1 MFSMEAVTMV
11 FKCKMC
17 GGDIEVVEGSNIGKC
32 LYCKST
38 MTLPSVDNEKLLNL
52 YNRANNLRLSNEF
65 DKAYGVYETI
75 LEIDENQLEAHW
87 GLILCRYGVEYVDDP
102 KTKKK
107 MITCHRTKYESVLT
121 DPDYKIIIS
130 KAYGEALNIYK
141 EEAKT
146 ISNIQK
152 KALEISNNEEDYDI
166 FICYKEGDKNGDR
179 TPDSVIAQDIYNK
192 LTDLNYKVFFA
203 RITLADKLGEEYEPY
218 IFSAL
223 NSSKVML
230 VVGTNADN
238 LNSVWV
244 KNEWSRYLD
253 LIKNKKKKVLIP
265 VYSKM
270 DAYELP
276 EEFSMLQAL
285 CIDKVGSMQDLI
297 TAVGKII
304 NKKSTDIDS
313 DMYQKFKQM
322 MLEEEREKQEELS
335 KRYDVIEKRNKCSA
349 SYILITF
356 VLSAMMAV
364 CMICLCSV
372 DGGGGYYNYLG
383 ETFGIASEGKNFFSY
398 QLLVGIITAIA
409 FFLGFASRKSN
420 KVSKYMYIVN
430 VFLELLFILKL
441 RNFGYAA
448 TFVTYII
455 ILLNI
460 ALLFMKPSW
469 GIKEVPLVVT
479 KEEKEEILKNNK
491 DFTENYIPKD
501 KKILNIF
508 FYILPFIIGIIS
520 VIINTSPLP
529 NQSNDRNT
537 SIDQIKVIADHINI
551 RSDDNVYSYE
561 KGISRKDDI
570 YDVLDSSE
578 GSRDGSNGLCEIW
591 YNIETRFKVNGW
603 ICGKFDNKDYVEVLE
618 KE

>member
-1 MFSMEAVTMV
+1 MV

-38 MTLPSVDNEKLLNL
+38 MTLPCVDNEKLLNL

-130 KAYGEALNIYK
+130 KAYGDALNIYK

-166 FICYKEGDKNGDR
+166 FICYKEGDINGDR

-230 VVGTNADN
+230 VVGTNTDN

-253 LIKNKKKKVLIP
+253 LIKKKKKKVLIP

-335 KRYDVIEKRNKCSA
+335 KRYDVIEKRNKCST
-349 SYILITF
+349 SYIVITF
-356 VLSAMMAV
+356 VLSALMAG
-364 CMICLCSV
+364 CMLLLN
-372 DGGGGYYNYLG
+372 GGYCYYNYLG
-383 ETFGIASEGKNFFSY
+383 ENYSLISEGKNFFSY
-398 QLLVGIITAIA
+398 QLLVSIITAIA

-420 KVSKYMYIVN
+420 KISKYMYIVN

-441 RNFGYAA
+441 HNFGNVA

-460 ALLFMKPSW
+460 ALLLMKPSW
-469 GIKEVPLVVT
+469 EIKEVPLIVT

-491 DFTENYIPKD
+491 EFTENYIPKD

-529 NQSNDRNT
+529 NQSNDRDT
-537 SIDQIKVIADHINI
+537 SIDQIKVIVDHINI
-551 RSDDNVYSYE
+551 RSNGDVYSYE
-561 KGISRKDDI
+561 KGIVRKDDI
-570 YDVLDSSE
+570 YDVLDSRE
-578 GSRDGSNGLCEIW
+578 GSNGLCEIW
-591 YNIETRFKVNGW
+591 YNIETSFEVNGW
-603 ICGKFDNKDYVEVLE
+603 ICGKFDNKDYVVVLE

>member
-1 MFSMEAVTMV
+1 MV

-166 FICYKEGDKNGDR
+166 FICYKEGDINGDR

-335 KRYDVIEKRNKCSA
+335 KRYDVLEKRDKCSTP
-349 SYILITF
+349 YIIITF

-364 CMICLCSV
+364 CMFVLASGHC
-372 DGGGGYYNYLG
+372 YYDYLG
-383 ETFGIASEGKNFFSY
+383 DTYSLIDDGRKFISY
-398 QLLVGIITAIA
+398 PLFVSMITAIA

-441 RNFGYAA
+441 HNFGNTA

-460 ALLFMKPSW
+460 ALLFMNPSW

-479 KEEKEEILKNNK
+479 KEEKEEIIKNNK
-491 DFTENYIPKD
+491 EFTENYIPKD

-508 FYILPFIIGIIS
+508 FYILPFIVGIIS

-537 SIDQIKVIADHINI
+537 SKDQIKVIVDHINI
-551 RSDDNVYSYE
+551 RESNDVYSYE
-561 KGISRKDDI
+561 KGTVRKDEI
-570 YDVLDSSE
+570 YDVLDSKN
-578 GSRDGSNGLCEIW
+578 GSNGLCEIW
-591 YNIETRFKVNGW
+591 YNIKTSFEVNGW

>member
-1 MFSMEAVTMV
+1 MV

-130 KAYGEALNIYK
+130 KAYGDALNIYK

-335 KRYDVIEKRNKCSA
+335 KRYDVIEKRNKCST

-398 QLLVGIITAIA
+398 QFLVGIITAIA
-409 FFLGFASRKSN
+409 FFLGFTSRKSN
-420 KVSKYMYIVN
+420 KISKYMYIVN

-441 RNFGYAA
+441 HNFGNAA

-469 GIKEVPLVVT
+469 EIKEVPLIVT

-491 DFTENYIPKD
+491 EFTENYIPKD

-551 RSDDNVYSYE
+551 RSNDDVYSYE
-561 KGISRKDDI
+561 KGIVRKDDI
-570 YDVLDSSE
+570 YDVLDS
-578 GSRDGSNGLCEIW
+578 RKGSNGLCEIW
-591 YNIETRFKVNGW
+591 YNIETRFEVNGW

>member
-1 MFSMEAVTMV
+1 MV

-166 FICYKEGDKNGDR
+166 FICYKEGDINGDR

-335 KRYDVIEKRNKCSA
+335 KRYDVIEKRNKCST

-398 QLLVGIITAIA
+398 QFLVGIITAIA
-409 FFLGFASRKSN
+409 FFLGFTSRKSN
-420 KVSKYMYIVN
+420 KISKYMYIVN

-441 RNFGYAA
+441 HNFGNAA

-469 GIKEVPLVVT
+469 EIKEVPLIVT

-491 DFTENYIPKD
+491 EFTENYIPKD

-551 RSDDNVYSYE
+551 RSNDDVYSYE
-561 KGISRKDDI
+561 KGIVRKDDI
-570 YDVLDSSE
+570 YDVLDS
-578 GSRDGSNGLCEIW
+578 RKGSNGLCEIW
-591 YNIETRFKVNGW
+591 YNIETRFEVNGW

>member
-1 MFSMEAVTMV
+1 MV

-130 KAYGEALNIYK
+130 KAYGDALNIYK

-230 VVGTNADN
+230 VVGTNTDN

-335 KRYDVIEKRNKCSA
+335 KRYDVIEKRNKCST
-349 SYILITF
+349 SYIVITF
-356 VLSAMMAV
+356 VLSALMAG
-364 CMICLCSV
+364 CMLLLN
-372 DGGGGYYNYLG
+372 GGYCYYNYLG
-383 ETFGIASEGKNFFSY
+383 ENYSLISEGKNFFSY
-398 QLLVGIITAIA
+398 QLLVSIITAIA

-420 KVSKYMYIVN
+420 KISKYMYIVN

-441 RNFGYAA
+441 HNFGNAA

-460 ALLFMKPSW
+460 ALLLMKPSW
-469 GIKEVPLVVT
+469 EIKEVPLIVT

-491 DFTENYIPKD
+491 EFTENYIPKD

-529 NQSNDRNT
+529 NQSNDRDT
-537 SIDQIKVIADHINI
+537 SIDQIKVIVDHINI
-551 RSDDNVYSYE
+551 RSNGDVYSYE
-561 KGISRKDDI
+561 KGIVRKDDI
-570 YDVLDSSE
+570 YDVLDSRE
-578 GSRDGSNGLCEIW
+578 GSNGLCEIW
-591 YNIETRFKVNGW
+591 YNIETSFEVNGW
-603 ICGKFDNKDYVEVLE
+603 ICGKFDNKDYVVVLE

>member
-1 MFSMEAVTMV
+1 MV

-17 GGDIEVVEGSNIGKC
+17 GGDIEAVEGSNIGKC

-102 KTKKK
+102 KTNKK

-121 DPDYKIIIS
+121 DPDYKIIIC
-130 KAYGEALNIYK
+130 KAYGDALKIYK

-146 ISNIQK
+146 ISDIQK

-166 FICYKEGDKNGDR
+166 FICYKEGDINGDR
-179 TPDSVIAQDIYNK
+179 TPDSVIAQDIYNR

-223 NSSKVML
+223 NSSKIML

-335 KRYDVIEKRNKCSA
+335 KRYDVIEKRNKCST
-349 SYILITF
+349 SYIVITF

-364 CMICLCSV
+364 CMFVLVGDYC
-372 DGGGGYYNYLG
+372 YYNYLG
-383 ETFGIASEGKNFFSY
+383 ETYSLISEGKNLFSY
-398 QLLVGIITAIA
+398 QFLVGIITAIA
-409 FFLGFASRKSN
+409 FFLGFADRKLN
-420 KVSKYMYIVN
+420 KISKYMYIVN

-441 RNFGYAA
+441 RNFGNAA
-448 TFVTYII
+448 TFVIYII

-460 ALLFMKPSW
+460 ALLLMKPSW
-469 GIKEVPLVVT
+469 GIEEVPLIVT
-479 KEEKEEILKNNK
+479 KEEKEEILEKNK
-491 DFTENYIPKD
+491 EFTENYIPKD

-520 VIINTSPLP
+520 VIINTLPLS

-537 SIDQIKVIADHINI
+537 SIDQIKIIVDYINI
-551 RSDDNVYSYE
+551 RSNDAAYSYE
-561 KGISRKDDI
+561 KGIVRKDDI
-570 YDVLDSSE
+570 YDVLDSRE
-578 GSRDGSNGLCEIW
+578 GSNELCEIW
-591 YNIETRFKVNGW
+591 YNIETRFKINGW

>member
-1 MFSMEAVTMV
+1 MV

-130 KAYGEALNIYK
+130 KAYGDALKIYK

-146 ISNIQK
+146 ISDIQK

-166 FICYKEGDKNGDR
+166 FICYKEGDINGDR

-223 NSSKVML
+223 NSSKIML

-335 KRYDVIEKRNKCSA
+335 KKYDVIEKRNKCST
-349 SYILITF
+349 SYIVITF

-364 CMICLCSV
+364 YMICLC
-372 DGGGGYYNYLG
+372 GRGYYNYLG

-398 QLLVGIITAIA
+398 QFLVGIITAIA

-420 KVSKYMYIVN
+420 KISKYMYIVN

-441 RNFGYAA
+441 HNFGNAA
-448 TFVTYII
+448 TFITYII

-460 ALLFMKPSW
+460 ALLLMKPSW
-469 GIKEVPLVVT
+469 EIKEVPLIVT

-491 DFTENYIPKD
+491 EFTENYIPKD
-501 KKILNIF
+501 KKILNTF
-508 FYILPFIIGIIS
+508 FYILTFIIGIIS

-529 NQSNDRNT
+529 TQSNDRNT
-537 SIDQIKVIADHINI
+537 SIDQIKVIVDYINI
-551 RSDDNVYSYE
+551 RNDDDVYSYE
-561 KGISRKDDI
+561 KGIVRKDEI
-570 YDVLDSSE
+570 YDVLDSRN
-578 GSRDGSNGLCEIW
+578 GSDGLCEIW
-591 YNIETRFKVNGW
+591 YNIETGFKVNGW

>member
-1 MFSMEAVTMV
+1 MV

-17 GGDIEVVEGSNIGKC
+17 GGDIEIIEGSNIGKC

-130 KAYGEALNIYK
+130 KAYGDALNIYK

-166 FICYKEGDKNGDR
+166 FICYKEGDINGDR

-230 VVGTNADN
+230 VVGTNTDN

-335 KRYDVIEKRNKCSA
+335 KRYDVIEKRNKCST
-349 SYILITF
+349 SYIVITF
-356 VLSAMMAV
+356 VLSALMAG
-364 CMICLCSV
+364 CMLLLN
-372 DGGGGYYNYLG
+372 GGYCYYNYLG
-383 ETFGIASEGKNFFSY
+383 ENYSLISEGKNFFSY
-398 QLLVGIITAIA
+398 QLLVSIITAIA

-420 KVSKYMYIVN
+420 KISKYMYIVN

-441 RNFGYAA
+441 HNFGNVA

-460 ALLFMKPSW
+460 ALLLMKPSW
-469 GIKEVPLVVT
+469 EIKEVPLIVT

-491 DFTENYIPKD
+491 EFTENYIPKD

-529 NQSNDRNT
+529 NQSNDRDT
-537 SIDQIKVIADHINI
+537 SIDQIKVIVDHINI
-551 RSDDNVYSYE
+551 RSNGDVYSYE
-561 KGISRKDDI
+561 KGIVRKDDI
-570 YDVLDSSE
+570 YDVLDSRE
-578 GSRDGSNGLCEIW
+578 GSNGLCEIW
-591 YNIETRFKVNGW
+591 YNIETSFEVNGW
-603 ICGKFDNKDYVEVLE
+603 ICGKFDNKDYVVVLE

>member
-1 MFSMEAVTMV
+1 MV

-130 KAYGEALNIYK
+130 KAYGDALKIYK

-146 ISNIQK
+146 ISDIQK

-166 FICYKEGDKNGDR
+166 FICYKEGDINGDR

-335 KRYDVIEKRNKCSA
+335 KRYDVIEKRNKCST
-349 SYILITF
+349 SYIVITF

-364 CMICLCSV
+364 CMFVLVGDYCF
-372 DGGGGYYNYLG
+372 YNYLG
-383 ETFGIASEGKNFFSY
+383 ETYSLISEGKNLFSY
-398 QLLVGIITAIA
+398 QFLVGIITAIA
-409 FFLGFASRKSN
+409 FFLGFADRKLN
-420 KVSKYMYIVN
+420 KISKYMYIVN

-441 RNFGYAA
+441 HNFGYAA
-448 TFVTYII
+448 TFVIYII

-460 ALLFMKPSW
+460 ALLLMKPSW
-469 GIKEVPLVVT
+469 GIEEVPLIVT
-479 KEEKEEILKNNK
+479 KEEKEEILEKNK
-491 DFTENYIPKD
+491 EFTENYIPKD

-520 VIINTSPLP
+520 VIINTLPLS

-537 SIDQIKVIADHINI
+537 SIDQIKIIVDYINI
-551 RSDDNVYSYE
+551 RSNDADYSDE
-561 KGISRKDDI
+561 KGIVRKDDI
-570 YDVLDSSE
+570 YDVLDS
-578 GSRDGSNGLCEIW
+578 RKGSNGLCEIW
-591 YNIETRFKVNGW
+591 YNIETRFEVNGW

>member
-1 MFSMEAVTMV
+1 MV

>member
-1 MFSMEAVTMV
+1 MV

-364 CMICLCSV
+364 CMMYLCSV

-420 KVSKYMYIVN
+420 KVSKYMYILN

-460 ALLFMKPSW
+460 VLLFIKPSW
-469 GIKEVPLVVT
+469 GIKEVPLIVT

-491 DFTENYIPKD
+491 EFTENYTQKD

-508 FYILPFIIGIIS
+508 FYILTFIIGIIS

-529 NQSNDRNT
+529 TQSNDRNT

-551 RSDDNVYSYE
+551 RSDDDVYSYE
-561 KGISRKDDI
+561 KGTVRKDEI
-570 YDVLDSSE
+570 YDVLDS
-578 GSRDGSNGLCEIW
+578 RNGSNGLCEIW
-591 YNIETRFKVNGW
+591 YNIETGFKVNGW

>member
-1 MFSMEAVTMV
+1 MV

-17 GGDIEVVEGSNIGKC
+17 GGDIEVVEGTNIGKC

-65 DKAYGVYETI
+65 DKAYGIYETI

-166 FICYKEGDKNGDR
+166 FICYKEGDKDGDR

-230 VVGTNADN
+230 VVGTNAEN

-335 KRYDVIEKRNKCSA
+335 KRYDVLEKRDKCSI
-349 SYILITF
+349 SYIVITF

-383 ETFGIASEGKNFFSY
+383 ETFGIVSEGKNFFSY
-398 QLLVGIITAIA
+398 QLLVSIITAIA

-441 RNFGYAA
+441 HNFGNAA

-479 KEEKEEILKNNK
+479 KEEKEEIIKNNK
-491 DFTENYIPKD
+491 EFTENYIPKD

-520 VIINTSPLP
+520 IIINTSPLP
-529 NQSNDRNT
+529 TQSNDRNT

-551 RSDDNVYSYE
+551 RSNDDVYSYE
-561 KGISRKDDI
+561 KGIVRKDEI
-570 YDVLDSSE
+570 YDVLDS
-578 GSRDGSNGLCEIW
+578 RKGSNGLCEIW
-591 YNIETRFKVNGW
+591 YNIETSFEVNGW

>member
-1 MFSMEAVTMV
+1 MV

-166 FICYKEGDKNGDR
+166 FICYKEGDINGDR

-335 KRYDVIEKRNKCSA
+335 KRYDVLEKRDKCSTP
-349 SYILITF
+349 YIIITF

-364 CMICLCSV
+364 CMLV
-372 DGGGGYYNYLG
+372 LAGGYCYYDYLG
-383 ETFGIASEGKNFFSY
+383 GTYGLGKNFFSY
-398 QLLVGIITAIA
+398 QLLVSIITAIA

-420 KVSKYMYIVN
+420 KISKYMYIVN

-441 RNFGYAA
+441 HSFGYAA
-448 TFVTYII
+448 IFVTYII

-479 KEEKEEILKNNK
+479 KEEKEEIIKNNK
-491 DFTENYIPKD
+491 EFTENYIPKD

-508 FYILPFIIGIIS
+508 FYILPIIIGIIS

-529 NQSNDRNT
+529 TQSNDRDT
-537 SIDQIKVIADHINI
+537 LKDQIKVIVDHINI
-551 RSDDNVYSYE
+551 RESNDVYSYE
-561 KGISRKDDI
+561 KGTVRKDEV
-570 YDVLDSSE
+570 YDVLDS
-578 GSRDGSNGLCEIW
+578 RKGSNGLWGSTGLCEIW
-591 YNIETRFKVNGW
+591 YNIETSFEVNGW

>member
-1 MFSMEAVTMV
+1 MV

-179 TPDSVIAQDIYNK
+179 TPDSVIAQEK
-192 LTDLNYKVFFA
+192 YKVFFA

-335 KRYDVIEKRNKCSA
+335 KRYDVIEKRNKCST

-441 RNFGYAA
+441 HNFGNAA

-460 ALLFMKPSW
+460 VLLLMKPSW
-469 GIKEVPLVVT
+469 GIKEVPLIVT

-491 DFTENYIPKD
+491 EFTENYIPKD
-501 KKILNIF
+501 KKILNTF
-508 FYILPFIIGIIS
+508 FYILTFIIGVIS

-529 NQSNDRNT
+529 TQSNDRNT

-551 RSDDNVYSYE
+551 RSDDDVYSYE
-561 KGISRKDDI
+561 KGTVRKDEI
-570 YDVLDSSE
+570 YDVLDS
-578 GSRDGSNGLCEIW
+578 RNGSNGLCEIW
-591 YNIETRFKVNGW
+591 YNIETGFKVNGW

>member
-1 MFSMEAVTMV
+1 MV

-130 KAYGEALNIYK
+130 KAYGDALKIYK

-146 ISNIQK
+146 ISDIQK

-166 FICYKEGDKNGDR
+166 FICYKEGDINGDR

-335 KRYDVIEKRNKCSA
+335 KRYDVIEKRNKCST
-349 SYILITF
+349 SYIVITF

-364 CMICLCSV
+364 YMICLC
-372 DGGGGYYNYLG
+372 GRGYYNYLG
-383 ETFGIASEGKNFFSY
+383 KTFGIVSEDKNFFSY
-398 QLLVGIITAIA
+398 QFLVGIITAIA

-420 KVSKYMYIVN
+420 KISKYMYIVN

-441 RNFGYAA
+441 HNFGNAA
-448 TFVTYII
+448 TYITYII

-460 ALLFMKPSW
+460 ALLLMKPSW
-469 GIKEVPLVVT
+469 EIKEVPLIVT

-491 DFTENYIPKD
+491 EFTENYIPKD
-501 KKILNIF
+501 KKILNTF
-508 FYILPFIIGIIS
+508 FYILTFIIGIIS

-529 NQSNDRNT
+529 TQSNDRNT
-537 SIDQIKVIADHINI
+537 SIDQIKVIADYINI
-551 RSDDNVYSYE
+551 RNDDDVYSYE
-561 KGISRKDDI
+561 KGIVRKDEI
-570 YDVLDSSE
+570 YDVLDSRN
-578 GSRDGSNGLCEIW
+578 GSDGLCEIW
-591 YNIETRFKVNGW
+591 YNIETGFKVNGW

>member
-1 MFSMEAVTMV
+1 MV

-17 GGDIEVVEGSNIGKC
+17 GGDIEVVEGSNIAKC

-130 KAYGEALNIYK
+130 KAYGDALNIYK

-166 FICYKEGDKNGDR
+166 FICYKEGDINGDR

-230 VVGTNADN
+230 VVGTNTDN

-335 KRYDVIEKRNKCSA
+335 KRYDVIEKRNKCST
-349 SYILITF
+349 SYIVITF
-356 VLSAMMAV
+356 VLSALMAG
-364 CMICLCSV
+364 CMLLLN
-372 DGGGGYYNYLG
+372 GGYCYYNYLG
-383 ETFGIASEGKNFFSY
+383 ENYSLISEGKNFFSY
-398 QLLVGIITAIA
+398 QLLVSIITAIA

-420 KVSKYMYIVN
+420 KISKYMYIVN

-441 RNFGYAA
+441 HNFGNVA

-460 ALLFMKPSW
+460 ALLLMKPSW
-469 GIKEVPLVVT
+469 EIKEVPLIVT

-491 DFTENYIPKD
+491 EFTENYIPKD

-529 NQSNDRNT
+529 NQSNDRDT
-537 SIDQIKVIADHINI
+537 SIDQIKVIVDHINI
-551 RSDDNVYSYE
+551 RSNGDVYSYE
-561 KGISRKDDI
+561 KGIVRKDDI
-570 YDVLDSSE
+570 YDVLDSRE
-578 GSRDGSNGLCEIW
+578 GSNGLCEIW
-591 YNIETRFKVNGW
+591 YNIETRFEVNGW

>member
-1 MFSMEAVTMV
+1 MV

-130 KAYGEALNIYK
+130 KAYGDALNIYK

-372 DGGGGYYNYLG
+372 DSGGGYYNYLG

-491 DFTENYIPKD
+491 EFTENYIPKD

-520 VIINTSPLP
+520 VIINTLPLP

-551 RSDDNVYSYE
+551 RSNDDVYSYE
-561 KGISRKDDI
+561 KGIVRKDDI
-570 YDVLDSSE
+570 YDVLDS
-578 GSRDGSNGLCEIW
+578 RKGSNGLCEIW
-591 YNIETRFKVNGW
+591 YNIETRFEVNGW
-603 ICGKFDNKDYVEVLE
+603 ICGKFDNKDYVEILE

>member
-1 MFSMEAVTMV
+1 MV

-17 GGDIEVVEGSNIGKC
+17 GGDIEIIEGSNIGKC

-130 KAYGEALNIYK
+130 KAYGDALNIYK

-166 FICYKEGDKNGDR
+166 FICYKEGDINGDR

-230 VVGTNADN
+230 VVGTNTDN

-335 KRYDVIEKRNKCSA
+335 KRYDVLEKRDKCSI
-349 SYILITF
+349 SYIVITF

-364 CMICLCSV
+364 CMLV
-372 DGGGGYYNYLG
+372 LAGGYCYYDYLG
-383 ETFGIASEGKNFFSY
+383 GTYGLISEGKNFFSY
-398 QLLVGIITAIA
+398 QLLVSIITAIA

-420 KVSKYMYIVN
+420 KISKYMYIVN

-441 RNFGYAA
+441 HNFGNVA

-460 ALLFMKPSW
+460 ALLLMKPSW
-469 GIKEVPLVVT
+469 EIKEVPLIVT

-491 DFTENYIPKD
+491 EFTENYIPKD

-529 NQSNDRNT
+529 NQSNDRDT
-537 SIDQIKVIADHINI
+537 SIDQIKVIVDHINI
-551 RSDDNVYSYE
+551 RSNGDVYSYE
-561 KGISRKDDI
+561 KGIVRKDDI
-570 YDVLDSSE
+570 YDVLDSRE
-578 GSRDGSNGLCEIW
+578 GSNGLCEIW
-591 YNIETRFKVNGW
+591 YNIETSFEVNGW
-603 ICGKFDNKDYVEVLE
+603 ICGKFDNKDYVVVLE

>member
-1 MFSMEAVTMV
+1 MV

-38 MTLPSVDNEKLLNL
+38 MTLPSLDNEKLLNL

-130 KAYGEALNIYK
+130 KAYGDALKIYK

-146 ISNIQK
+146 ISDIQK

-166 FICYKEGDKNGDR
+166 FICYKEGDINGDR

-230 VVGTNADN
+230 VVGTNTDN

-335 KRYDVIEKRNKCSA
+335 KRYDVIEKRNKCST
-349 SYILITF
+349 SYIVITF
-356 VLSAMMAV
+356 VLSAMMAG
-364 CMICLCSV
+364 CMLLLN
-372 DGGGGYYNYLG
+372 GGYCYYNYLG
-383 ETFGIASEGKNFFSY
+383 ENYSLISEGKNFFSY
-398 QLLVGIITAIA
+398 QLLVSIITAIA

-420 KVSKYMYIVN
+420 KISKYMYIVN

-441 RNFGYAA
+441 HNFGNAA

-469 GIKEVPLVVT
+469 EIKEVPLIVT

-491 DFTENYIPKD
+491 EFTENYIPKD

-529 NQSNDRNT
+529 NQSNDRDT
-537 SIDQIKVIADHINI
+537 SIDQIKVIVDHINI
-551 RSDDNVYSYE
+551 RSNDDVYSYE
-561 KGISRKDDI
+561 KGIVRKDDI
-570 YDVLDSSE
+570 YDVLDSRE
-578 GSRDGSNGLCEIW
+578 GSNGLCEIW
-591 YNIETRFKVNGW
+591 YNIETSFEVNGW
-603 ICGKFDNKDYVEVLE
+603 ICGKFDNKDYVVVLE

>member
-1 MFSMEAVTMV
+1 MV

-17 GGDIEVVEGSNIGKC
+17 GGDIEVVEGTNIGKC

-166 FICYKEGDKNGDR
+166 FICYKEGDINGDR

-335 KRYDVIEKRNKCSA
+335 KRYDVIEKRNKCST

-356 VLSAMMAV
+356 VLSAMMAG
-364 CMICLCSV
+364 CMIALTGNYC
-372 DGGGGYYNYLG
+372 YYNYLG
-383 ETFGIASEGKNFFSY
+383 ETYSLISEGKNFFSY

-420 KVSKYMYIVN
+420 KISKYMYIVN

-441 RNFGYAA
+441 HSFGNAA

-479 KEEKEEILKNNK
+479 KEEREEILKNNK
-491 DFTENYIPKD
+491 EFTENYIQKD

-508 FYILPFIIGIIS
+508 FYILTFIIGIIS

-551 RSDDNVYSYE
+551 RSDDDVYSYE
-561 KGISRKDDI
+561 KGTVRKDEI
-570 YDVLDSSE
+570 YDVLDS
-578 GSRDGSNGLCEIW
+578 RKGSNGLCEIW
-591 YNIETRFKVNGW
+591 YNIETSFEVNGW

>member
-1 MFSMEAVTMV
+1 MV

-17 GGDIEVVEGSNIGKC
+17 GGDIEVVEGTNIGKC

-304 NKKSTDIDS
+304 NKKSTDIDN

-335 KRYDVIEKRNKCSA
+335 KRYDVLEKRDKCSTP
-349 SYILITF
+349 YIIITF
-356 VLSAMMAV
+356 VLSALMAG
-364 CMICLCSV
+364 CMLLLN
-372 DGGGGYYNYLG
+372 GGYCYYNYLG
-383 ETFGIASEGKNFFSY
+383 ENYSLISEGKNFYSY
-398 QLLVGIITAIA
+398 QLLVSIITAIA

-420 KVSKYMYIVN
+420 KISKYMYIVN

-441 RNFGYAA
+441 HNFGNTA

-491 DFTENYIPKD
+491 EFTENYIPKD

-508 FYILPFIIGIIS
+508 FYILPIIIGIIS

-529 NQSNDRNT
+529 NQSNDRDT
-537 SIDQIKVIADHINI
+537 SIDQIKVIVDHINI
-551 RSDDNVYSYE
+551 REFYDVYSYE
-561 KGISRKDDI
+561 KGTVRKDEI
-570 YDVLDSSE
+570 YDVLDS
-578 GSRDGSNGLCEIW
+578 RNGSNGLCEIW
-591 YNIETRFKVNGW
+591 YNIETGFKVNGW

>member
-1 MFSMEAVTMV
+1 MV

-130 KAYGEALNIYK
+130 KAYGDALNIYK

-335 KRYDVIEKRNKCSA
+335 KKYDVIEKRNKCST
-349 SYILITF
+349 SYIVITF

-364 CMICLCSV
+364 YMICLC
-372 DGGGGYYNYLG
+372 GRGYYNYLG

-398 QLLVGIITAIA
+398 QFLVGIITAIA

-420 KVSKYMYIVN
+420 KISKYMYIVN

-441 RNFGYAA
+441 HNFGNAA
-448 TFVTYII
+448 TFITYII

-460 ALLFMKPSW
+460 ALLLMKPSW
-469 GIKEVPLVVT
+469 EIKEVPLIVT

-491 DFTENYIPKD
+491 EFTENYIPKD
-501 KKILNIF
+501 KKILNTF
-508 FYILPFIIGIIS
+508 FYILTFIIGIIS

-529 NQSNDRNT
+529 TQSNDRNT
-537 SIDQIKVIADHINI
+537 SIDQIKVIADYINI
-551 RSDDNVYSYE
+551 RNDDDVYSYE
-561 KGISRKDDI
+561 KGIVRKDEI
-570 YDVLDSSE
+570 YDVLDSRN
-578 GSRDGSNGLCEIW
+578 GSDGLCEIW
-591 YNIETRFKVNGW
+591 YNIETGFKVNGW

>member
-1 MFSMEAVTMV
+1 MV

-130 KAYGEALNIYK
+130 KAYGDALNIYK

-166 FICYKEGDKNGDR
+166 FICYKEGDINGDR

-230 VVGTNADN
+230 VVGTNTDN

-335 KRYDVIEKRNKCSA
+335 KRYDVIEKRNKCST
-349 SYILITF
+349 SYIVITF
-356 VLSAMMAV
+356 VLSALMAG
-364 CMICLCSV
+364 CMLLLN
-372 DGGGGYYNYLG
+372 GGYCYYNYLG
-383 ETFGIASEGKNFFSY
+383 ENYSLISEGKNFFSY
-398 QLLVGIITAIA
+398 QLLVSIITAIA

-420 KVSKYMYIVN
+420 KISKYMYIVN

-441 RNFGYAA
+441 HNFGNVA

-460 ALLFMKPSW
+460 ALLLMKPSW
-469 GIKEVPLVVT
+469 EIKEVPLIVT

-491 DFTENYIPKD
+491 EFTENYIPKD

-529 NQSNDRNT
+529 NQSNDRDT
-537 SIDQIKVIADHINI
+537 SIDQIKVIVDHINI
-551 RSDDNVYSYE
+551 RSNGDVYSYE
-561 KGISRKDDI
+561 KGIVRKDDI
-570 YDVLDSSE
+570 YDVLDSRE
-578 GSRDGSNGLCEIW
+578 GSNGLCEIW
-591 YNIETRFKVNGW
+591 YNIETSFEVNGW
-603 ICGKFDNKDYVEVLE
+603 ICGKFDNKDYVVVLE

>member
-1 MFSMEAVTMV
+1 MV

-179 TPDSVIAQDIYNK
+179 THDSVIAQDIYNK

-335 KRYDVIEKRNKCSA
+335 KRYDVLEKRDKCST
-349 SYILITF
+349 SYIVITF
-356 VLSAMMAV
+356 VLSALMAG
-364 CMICLCSV
+364 CMLLLN
-372 DGGGGYYNYLG
+372 GGYCYYNYLG
-383 ETFGIASEGKNFFSY
+383 ENYSLISEGKNFYSY
-398 QLLVGIITAIA
+398 QLLVSIITAIA

-420 KVSKYMYIVN
+420 KISKYMYIVN

-441 RNFGYAA
+441 HNFGNAA

-479 KEEKEEILKNNK
+479 KEEKEEIIKNNK
-491 DFTENYIPKD
+491 EFTENYIPKD

-529 NQSNDRNT
+529 NQSNDRDT
-537 SIDQIKVIADHINI
+537 SIDQIKVIVDHINI
-551 RSDDNVYSYE
+551 RSNDDVYSYE
-561 KGISRKDDI
+561 KGIVRKDEI
-570 YDVLDSSE
+570 YDVLDS
-578 GSRDGSNGLCEIW
+578 RKDSNGLCKIW
-591 YNIETRFKVNGW
+591 YNIETRFEVKGW

>member
-1 MFSMEAVTMV
+1 MV

-166 FICYKEGDKNGDR
+166 FICYKEGDINGDR

-420 KVSKYMYIVN
+420 KISKYMYIVN
-430 VFLELLFILKL
+430 IFLELLFILKL
-441 RNFGYAA
+441 HSFGYAA

-460 ALLFMKPSW
+460 ALLLMKPSW
-469 GIKEVPLVVT
+469 GIKEVPLIVT

-491 DFTENYIPKD
+491 EFTENYIPKD

-508 FYILPFIIGIIS
+508 FYILTFIIGIIS
-520 VIINTSPLP
+520 VIINTSPLST
-529 NQSNDRNT
+529 QSNDRNT

-551 RSDDNVYSYE
+551 RSNDDVYSYE
-561 KGISRKDDI
+561 KGIVRKDEI
-570 YDVLDSSE
+570 YDVLDSKK
-578 GSRDGSNGLCEIW
+578 GSNGLCEIW
-591 YNIETRFKVNGW
+591 YNIETSFEVNGW

>member
-1 MFSMEAVTMV
+1 MV

-335 KRYDVIEKRNKCSA
+335 KRYDVLEKRDKCSTP
-349 SYILITF
+349 YIVITF
-356 VLSAMMAV
+356 VLSAMMAG
-364 CMICLCSV
+364 CMLLLN
-372 DGGGGYYNYLG
+372 GGYCYYNYLG
-383 ETFGIASEGKNFFSY
+383 ENYSLISEGKNFFSY
-398 QLLVGIITAIA
+398 QLLVSIITAIA

-420 KVSKYMYIVN
+420 KISKYMYIVN

-441 RNFGYAA
+441 HNFGNAA

-491 DFTENYIPKD
+491 EFTENYIPKD

-520 VIINTSPLP
+520 VIINTLPLP

-551 RSDDNVYSYE
+551 RSNDDVYSYE
-561 KGISRKDDI
+561 KGIVRKDDI
-570 YDVLDSSE
+570 YDVLDS
-578 GSRDGSNGLCEIW
+578 RKGSNGLCEIW
-591 YNIETRFKVNGW
+591 YNIETRFEVNGW
-603 ICGKFDNKDYVEVLE
+603 ICGKFDNKDYVEILE

>member
-1 MFSMEAVTMV
+1 MV

-130 KAYGEALNIYK
+130 KAYGDALKIYK

-146 ISNIQK
+146 ISDIQK

-166 FICYKEGDKNGDR
+166 FICYKEGDINGDR

-223 NSSKVML
+223 NSSKIML

-335 KRYDVIEKRNKCSA
+335 KRYDVIEKRNKCST
-349 SYILITF
+349 SYIVITF
-356 VLSAMMAV
+356 MLSAMMAV
-364 CMICLCSV
+364 CMFVLVGDYC
-372 DGGGGYYNYLG
+372 YYNYLG
-383 ETFGIASEGKNFFSY
+383 ETYSLISEGKNLFSY
-398 QLLVGIITAIA
+398 QFLVGIITAIA
-409 FFLGFASRKSN
+409 FFLGFADRKLN
-420 KVSKYMYIVN
+420 KISKYMYIVN

-441 RNFGYAA
+441 HNFGYAA
-448 TFVTYII
+448 TFVIYII

-460 ALLFMKPSW
+460 ALLLMKPSW
-469 GIKEVPLVVT
+469 GIEEVPLIVT
-479 KEEKEEILKNNK
+479 KEEKEEILEKNK
-491 DFTENYIPKD
+491 EFTENYIPKD

-520 VIINTSPLP
+520 VIINTLPLS

-537 SIDQIKVIADHINI
+537 SIDQIKIIVDYINI
-551 RSDDNVYSYE
+551 RSNDADYSDE
-561 KGISRKDDI
+561 KGIVRKDDI
-570 YDVLDSSE
+570 YDVLDSRE
-578 GSRDGSNGLCEIW
+578 GSNGLCEIW
-591 YNIETRFKVNGW
+591 YNIETSFEVNGW
-603 ICGKFDNKDYVEVLE
+603 ICGKFDNKDYVVVLE

>member
-1 MFSMEAVTMV
+1 MV

-130 KAYGEALNIYK
+130 KAYGDALKIYK

-146 ISNIQK
+146 ISDIQK

-166 FICYKEGDKNGDR
+166 FICYKEGDINGDR

-223 NSSKVML
+223 NSSKIML

-335 KRYDVIEKRNKCSA
+335 KRYDVIEKRNKCST
-349 SYILITF
+349 SYIVITF

-364 CMICLCSV
+364 YMICLC
-372 DGGGGYYNYLG
+372 GRGYYNYLG

-398 QLLVGIITAIA
+398 QFLVGIITAIA

-420 KVSKYMYIVN
+420 KISKYMYIVN

-441 RNFGYAA
+441 HNFGNAA
-448 TFVTYII
+448 TFITYII

-460 ALLFMKPSW
+460 ALLLMKPSW
-469 GIKEVPLVVT
+469 EIKEVPLIVT

-491 DFTENYIPKD
+491 EFTENYIPKD
-501 KKILNIF
+501 KKILNTF
-508 FYILPFIIGIIS
+508 FYILTFIIGIIS

-529 NQSNDRNT
+529 TQSNDRNT
-537 SIDQIKVIADHINI
+537 SIDQIKVIADYINI
-551 RSDDNVYSYE
+551 RNDDDVYSYE
-561 KGISRKDDI
+561 KGIVRKDEI
-570 YDVLDSSE
+570 YDVLDSRN
-578 GSRDGSNGLCEIW
+578 GSDGLCEIW
-591 YNIETRFKVNGW
+591 YNIETGFKVNGW

>member
-1 MFSMEAVTMV
+1 MV

-130 KAYGEALNIYK
+130 KAYGDALNIYK

-166 FICYKEGDKNGDR
+166 FICYKEGDINGDR

-230 VVGTNADN
+230 VVGTNTDN

-335 KRYDVIEKRNKCSA
+335 KRYDVIEKRNKCST

-356 VLSAMMAV
+356 VLSAMMAG
-364 CMICLCSV
+364 CMLLLN
-372 DGGGGYYNYLG
+372 GGYCYYNYLG
-383 ETFGIASEGKNFFSY
+383 ENYSLISEGKNFFSY
-398 QLLVGIITAIA
+398 QLLVSIITAIA

-460 ALLFMKPSW
+460 VLLFIKPSW
-469 GIKEVPLVVT
+469 GIKEVPLIVT

-491 DFTENYIPKD
+491 EFTENYTQKD

-520 VIINTSPLP
+520 VIINTSPLS
-529 NQSNDRNT
+529 NQSNDRDT
-537 SIDQIKVIADHINI
+537 SIDQIKVIVDHINI
-551 RSDDNVYSYE
+551 RSDDDVYSYE
-561 KGISRKDDI
+561 KGTVRKDDI
-570 YDVLDSSE
+570 YTVIDKK
-578 GSRDGSNGLCEIW
+578 SNEINYGPCEVGI
-591 YNIETRFKVNGW
+591 I
-603 ICGKFDNKDYVEVLE
+603 
-618 KE
+618 

>member
-1 MFSMEAVTMV
+1 MV

-335 KRYDVIEKRNKCSA
+335 KRYDVIEKRNKCST

-356 VLSAMMAV
+356 VLSAMMAG
-364 CMICLCSV
+364 CMIALTGNYC
-372 DGGGGYYNYLG
+372 YYNYLG
-383 ETFGIASEGKNFFSY
+383 ETYSLISEGKNFFSY

-460 ALLFMKPSW
+460 VLLFIKPSW
-469 GIKEVPLVVT
+469 GIKEVPLIVT

-491 DFTENYIPKD
+491 EFTENYTQKD

-520 VIINTSPLP
+520 VIINTSPLS

-551 RSDDNVYSYE
+551 RSNDDVYSYE
-561 KGISRKDDI
+561 KGIVRKDDI